1 MADLKTRLAK
11 LEGVSQIHL
20 IALDRADE
28 TEAEA
33 LARRPA
39 PPGARVIL
47 IDTGIYRSGGSDVSG
62 GRHGVFTRICRF
74 ITAAPTTSRRS
85 IRRELAVRL
94 AVERHERECL

>member
-1 MADLKTRLAK
+1 MPDLRSRLAK

-39 PPGARVIL
+39 PPGARVVL
-47 IDTGIYRSGGSDVSG
+47 IDTGIYRSGS
-62 GRHGVFTRICRF
+62 
-74 ITAAPTTSRRS
+74 
-85 IRRELAVRL
+85 
-94 AVERHERECL
+94 